1 MHKSSAVDFVR
12 HILHFML
19 SIMVTAALF
28 GILFGKIFLI
38 GNVKETSMQP
48 TVQEGL
54 VLGNRLAY
62 EKREPKR
69 GDLIIYRRG
78 QTQYVKRIVGMPG
91 EDLQIWG
98 GRVFI
103 DDTCLPES
111 YLPDNCLTEGDGL
124 YHVPDGMYFVMGDN
138 RDASIDS
145 RYTADPYVSRNAIE
159 AKLLLYRG
167 AVASDND

>member
-12 HILHFML
+12 HILLFML

>member
-12 HILHFML
+12 HILLFML

-167 AVASDND
+167 AAASDND

>member
-1 MHKSSAVDFVR
+1 MKYMSIFPFIKRTLRIFISVTITA
-12 HILHFML
+12 ILF
-19 SIMVTAALF
+19 AF
-28 GILFGKIFLI
+28 LFGKIFLF

-69 GDLIIYRRG
+69 GDLIIFRRG

-167 AVASDND
+167 AAASDND